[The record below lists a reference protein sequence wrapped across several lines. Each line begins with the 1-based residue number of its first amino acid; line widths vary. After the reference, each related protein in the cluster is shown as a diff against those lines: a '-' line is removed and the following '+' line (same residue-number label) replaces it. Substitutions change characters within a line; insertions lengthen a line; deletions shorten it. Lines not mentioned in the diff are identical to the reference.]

1 MHHQKLKSGE
11 SEAKEFDVRMA
22 TMNEEK
28 MALEEELKE
37 KTAKEENM
45 AKELRRVEEE
55 RESFDQIKA
64 ELKKVIRSRSSLQS
78 FYGAHETH

>member
-1 MHHQKLKSGE
+1 MHLIKKKLKSGE

-22 TMNEEK
+22 KMNEEK
-28 MALEEELKE
+28 LALEEELKE

-45 AKELRRVEEE
+45 TKELRRVEEE

-64 ELKKVIRSRSSLQS
+64 DLKKVTSR
-78 FYGAHETH
+78 